1 MVIDKYGKICY
12 SGNCVSPMKNVPNT
26 LDKLHE
32 TGLKLTP
39 QRMAILEVLNGNAS
53 HPSAQAIYQEV
64 RSRYPMISFATVYKT
79 LKVLEEIGEIQAL
92 TINEDKLNF
101 DPDTSPHH
109 HFLCRRC
116 GRILDV
122 TPTGFPIPQIVD
134 GHEVD
139 RCQVYYY
146 GVCADCS
153 DSD

>member
-1 MVIDKYGKICY
+1 
-12 SGNCVSPMKNVPNT
+12 MKNVPDT
-26 LDKLHE
+26 LEKLRE

-39 QRMAILEVLNGNAS
+39 QRMAILEVLSGDTS

-79 LKVLEEIGEIQAL
+79 LKVLEGIGEIRAL

-116 GRILDV
+116 GRIIDV
-122 TPTGFPIPQIVD
+122 MPADLSVPQSVG
-134 GHEVD
+134 GHKVD

-146 GVCADCS
+146 GECADCI